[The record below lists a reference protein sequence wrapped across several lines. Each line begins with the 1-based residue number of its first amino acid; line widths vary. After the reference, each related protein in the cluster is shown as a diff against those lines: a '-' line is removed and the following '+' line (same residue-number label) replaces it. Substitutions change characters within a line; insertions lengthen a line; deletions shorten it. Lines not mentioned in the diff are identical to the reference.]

1 MIRFGMQRKVVF
13 LLLGLVCTLQA
24 QAGRPLTVDDA
35 NVNDVGEGHVE
46 GWWTRA
52 PNGSR
57 SWTVAPAYAPI
68 QNVELGAGI
77 AREQKTGLETLN
89 VQAKFRI
96 TESQENGCHIGAV
109 LGAARTT
116 GESSMGYVNA
126 LLTCN
131 HPTLGSLHTNLGAGF
146 CQQPTRR
153 HLGVGLGACLWR
165 HHRPCGGLWT
175 TARQA
180 HLGHGLAHEHPAQV
194 AAGRQRG
201 SPGGAKP
208 GDTRDQMDVLKT
220 AIPQPSPMGEG
231 ARVTIRLNNFSNA
244 WVGG

>member
-1 MIRFGMQRKVVF
+1 MNRFGMQRKVVF
-13 LLLGLVCTLQA
+13 VLLGLVCTLQA

-57 SWTVAPAYAPI
+57 SWTVTPAYAPI

-96 TESQENGCHIGAV
+96 TESQENGCHVGAV

-131 HPTLGSLHTNLGAGF
+131 HPTLSSLHTNLGALDF
-146 CQQPTRR
+146 PAANASA
-153 HLGVGLGACLWR
+153 LGGWLGSVLMATSPPMWRSMDNSATSPLGPRACAR
-165 HHRPCGGLWT
+165 TSCPSCSWT
-175 TARQA
+175 
-180 HLGHGLAHEHPAQV
+180 P
-194 AAGRQRG
+194 
-201 SPGGAKP
+201 
-208 GDTRDQMDVLKT
+208 
-220 AIPQPSPMGEG
+220 
-231 ARVTIRLNNFSNA
+231 A
-244 WVGG
+244 WVARRGKTW